1 MLTNYRSSNENEVKV
16 MKPEEATRTSEPQPV
31 EEKQESGRVIRF
43 DFRYTE
49 EEIRQ
54 MWEDGTLCL

>member
-1 MLTNYRSSNENEVKV
+1 M
-16 MKPEEATRTSEPQPV
+16 MKPEEAIQTGEPQCADDR
-31 EEKQESGRVIRF
+31 QESGQVIRF

>member
-1 MLTNYRSSNENEVKV
+1 